1 MSLDMERG
9 IIILIVGILVVF
21 LGLVLLV
28 LVFQYLVPYLLSLK
42 KKEKQVA
49 GLPAEKKPAASQRTG
64 EEITAIAAA
73 IHLFME
79 DAHDEENAILTI
91 GNSPKSY
98 SPWSSKIYGLQQFA
112 RK

>member
-9 IIILIVGILVVF
+9 IIILTVGILVVF

-28 LVFQYLVPYLLSLK
+28 LVFQYLVPYLLSIK
-42 KKEKQVA
+42 RT
-49 GLPAEKKPAASQRTG
+49 KKPVAELGAQTTPVSKHRTG

-73 IHLFME
+73 IHLFMQ
-79 DAHDEENAILTI
+79 DTHDEENAILTI
-91 GNSPKSY
+91 GDSTKNY

-112 RK
+112 R

>member
-9 IIILIVGILVVF
+9 LIILIVGVLIVF

-28 LVFQYLVPYLLSLK
+28 IVFQYVVPYLLSIK
-42 KKEKQVA
+42 TNKKQVLVA
-49 GLPAEKKPAASQRTG
+49 APEKKQSPQQRTG

-79 DAHDEENAILTI
+79 EAHDEENAILTI
-91 GNSPKSY
+91 GLSPKNY
-98 SPWSSKIYGLQQFA
+98 SPWSSKIYGTHQLV